1 MANRASQI
9 LIKTIVSLTRMFPI
23 WAILCAVLAYMMP
36 NLFLPIKSYTS
47 ELLMFVMF
55 TMGVTLSVDDFKRVI
70 VKPKAVIVCTLLHYI
85 VMPLTALI
93 LAKLFNMRPELL
105 VGMVLVGSVASGT
118 ASNVM
123 IYLAKGDVALS
134 VTISSVSTLVGVV
147 VTPLLTLALVG
158 TSVEVPFWSMFMSIV
173 KIVFIPIVAGV
184 IVHHLLYGIVRKLER
199 FLPLMSMICILI
211 IISIVVAGSRD
222 QITQVGFMVIL
233 AVVLHNGIG
242 LLGGYWGGRLLGFDE
257 ATCRTMSLEVGMQNS
272 ALAAT
277 LGTTYFSSLSALPAA
292 VFSVWHNVSGSLL
305 AGYWQGKPVKSKKLP
320 SSK

>member
-1 MANRASQI
+1 MPKRFSQ
-9 LIKTIVSLTRMFPI
+9 LFVQTIICLTKMFPL
-23 WAILCAVLAYMMP
+23 WAILCAGLAYLSP
-36 NLFLPIKSYTS
+36 GVFTPIKSYTP

-55 TMGVTLSVDDFKRVI
+55 TMGVTLSIDDFKRVI

-93 LAKLFNMRPELL
+93 LAKLFMMRVELL

-134 VTISSVSTLVGVV
+134 ITISSISTLVGII
-147 VTPLLTLALVG
+147 VTPLLTLMLLGAN
-158 TSVEVPFWSMFMSIV
+158 VEVPFMGMFLSII
-173 KIVFIPIVAGV
+173 KIVFIPIVAGL
-184 IVHHLLYGIVRKLER
+184 IVHHLFIKIVKKCEWFFPIL
-199 FLPLMSMICILI
+199 SMLCILAI
-211 IISIVVAGSRD
+211 LSIVVAESRD
-222 QITQVGFMVIL
+222 QISQVGLTVIC
-233 AVVLHNGIG
+233 AVILHNGIG

-277 LGTTYFSSLSALPAA
+277 LGTTYFTALTALPAA
-292 VFSVWHNVSGSLL
+292 VFSVWHNISGSLL
-305 AGYWQGKPVKSKKLP
+305 AGYWQGKPIKNKKIVKN
-320 SSK
+320 

>member
-1 MANRASQI
+1 MSKPSNRLLPLLTKLFPLWAV
-9 LIKTIVSLTRMFPI
+9 LI
-23 WAILCAVLAYMMP
+23 AILAYFCPMTFSP
-36 NLFLPIKSYTS
+36 VKVYTS

-55 TMGVTLSVDDFKRVI
+55 TMGVTLSIDDFKRI
-70 VKPKAVIVCTLLHYI
+70 MTKPKAVIVCTLLHYI

-93 LAKLFNMRPELL
+93 LAKLFNMPADLI

-147 VTPLLTLALVG
+147 VTPLLTLVLVG
-158 TSVEVPFWSMFMSIV
+158 TSVDVPFWSMFMSIV
-173 KIVFIPIVAGV
+173 KIVFIPIVVGL
-184 IVHHLLYGIVRKLER
+184 IVHHCLLKLVKSLEKY
-199 FLPLMSMICILI
+199 FPLLSMICILI
-211 IISIVVAGSRD
+211 IIGVVVAGSRD
-222 QITQVGFMVIL
+222 QLTQVGFTVIF
-233 AVVLHNGIG
+233 AVILHNGIG

-277 LGTTYFSSLSALPAA
+277 LGNTYFSALSALPAA
-292 VFSVWHNVSGSLL
+292 VFSVWHNISGSLL
-305 AGYWQGKPVKSKKLP
+305 ASYWQGKPLKSKKDVN
-320 SSK
+320 K